1 MSKIIFIGGKGGVGK
16 TTCAS
21 SLAWKYSKKYKV
33 LLVSTDP
40 AHSTRDLFDLPP
52 KRNEDFYT
60 YSKNLHILEID
71 GEKESDLYIS
81 RIKKQCCEMLSPVI
95 LCEVEKQLDTASIS
109 PGAYESAIFEKMSQL
124 ILQNTEYDYIVFDTA
139 PTGHTLR
146 LITFPTSMNIWMETL
161 IKKRKKILMLK
172 NMKFNKKEKFSHD
185 SVLNIL
191 ESRHS
196 WISDISKVLT
206 DPSRVSF
213 NFVMNA
219 EKLSFLETKRAV
231 KTLDEYGIKIDKI
244 IINRL
249 LPDSSDPFWQ
259 GRKDKENIFL
269 DKIFKDFKDKNLIPV
284 PYFLDEN
291 TKILETIG
299 NLIKKQRN
307 VASR

>member
-1 MSKIIFIGGKGGVGK
+1 MNKIIFVGGKGGVGK

-40 AHSTRDLFDLPP
+40 AHSTRDLFGIPP
-52 KRNEDFYT
+52 KKNEDFYT
-60 YSKNLHILEID
+60 FSENLDILEID
-71 GEKESDLYIS
+71 GEKESNIYIS
-81 RIKKQCCEMLSPVI
+81 RIKNQCCEMLSPVI
-95 LCEVEKQLDTASIS
+95 LCEVEKQLDNAGIS
-109 PGAYESAIFEKMSQL
+109 PGAYESAIFEKISQL
-124 ILQNTEYDYIVFDTA
+124 ILKSTEYDYIVFDTA

-146 LITFPTSMNIWMETL
+146 LITFPTAMNTWMESL

-172 NMKFNKKEKFSHD
+172 NMKFNKKNKFSDD

-191 ESRHS
+191 ESRHN
-196 WISDISKVLT
+196 WISDISKVLM

-231 KTLDEYGIKIDKI
+231 KTLDEYGINIDKI

-259 GRKDKENIFL
+259 GRKDKEDLFL
-269 DKIFKDFKDKNLIPV
+269 DLIFQDFKGKKLIPI
-284 PYFLDEN
+284 PYFLEEN
-291 TKILETIG
+291 NNILETIG
-299 NLIKKQRN
+299 SLIK
-307 VASR
+307 